1 MKKIGF
7 LFSLIMIAAI
17 AGLLTLSCN
26 QVITE
31 EFGTVILNFAG
42 EARAIGA
49 DGLPVLNKAKIRVQG
64 SGKLSGSFSK
74 DFLSGEGAS
83 LLLPVGDTVEL
94 KVSALTP
101 SARWSSKPLSL
112 TVKAGVNS
120 VSVKLSKK
128 TAALHNFL
136 FSQRLGAES
145 TSPASFNL
153 KFEDGTVILS
163 DLKTSAGTHPSFVR
177 CSKGGIYALYAEYVS
192 DSSPKV
198 WKMFFYDS
206 EGKNPQEISLPSDI
220 VVRSFAPVSDFT
232 AGKTYAAAIPDA
244 SAPGGG
250 RLYRLDDGRFTRFTL
265 LDSKTEFCAVDNN
278 RLACIEKKPVPGSQE
293 PQVSLKIFT
302 DISQAFQGHPV
313 QLQASDTRNIN
324 EDIRIQGIS
333 LPNIRDI
340 YMCAESIC
348 IFCFRPLRRGRAET
362 KIFTVSAALSVIKLL
377 KREAVL
383 L

>member
-42 EARAIGA
+42 ESRAIGT

-74 DFLSGEGAS
+74 DFSSGEGVS

-145 TSPASFNL
+145 NSPASFNL
-153 KFEDGTVILS
+153 KLEDGTVILS
-163 DLKTSAGTHPSFVR
+163 DLKTYAGTHPSFVR
-177 CSKGGIYALYAEYVS
+177 GSKGGIYVLYAEYFS
-192 DSSPKV
+192 ASAPKV

-206 EGKNPQEISLPSDI
+206 EGKNPQEISLPSDSE
-220 VVRSFAPVSDFT
+220 VRSFVPVSDFT

-244 SAPGGG
+244 FATVGGK
-250 RLYRLDDGRFTRFTL
+250 LYRLDDGRFTRFTL

-278 RLACIEKKPVPGSQE
+278 RLACIEKYTGAGSQE

-313 QLQASDTRNIN
+313 PLSASDTRNIN
-324 EDIRIQGIS
+324 GDIRIQGIS

-340 YMCAESIC
+340 YICA
-348 IFCFRPLRRGRAET
+348 RRV
-362 KIFTVSAALSVIKLL
+362 FVSFVFGL
-377 KREAVL
+377 
-383 L
+383 

>member
-74 DFLSGEGAS
+74 DFSSGEGAS
-83 LLLPVGDTVEL
+83 ILLPVGDTVEL

-145 TSPASFNL
+145 NSPASFNL
-153 KFEDGTVILS
+153 KFEDETVILS

-177 CSKGGIYALYAEYVS
+177 GSKGGIYVIYAEYVS
-192 DSSPKV
+192 ASAPKV
-198 WKMFFYDS
+198 WKMFFMTAK
-206 EGKNPQEISLPSDI
+206 EKIS
-220 VVRSFAPVSDFT
+220 
-232 AGKTYAAAIPDA
+232 K
-244 SAPGGG
+244 
-250 RLYRLDDGRFTRFTL
+250 
-265 LDSKTEFCAVDNN
+265 
-278 RLACIEKKPVPGSQE
+278 RLACLQ
-293 PQVSLKIFT
+293 
-302 DISQAFQGHPV
+302 IS
-313 QLQASDTRNIN
+313 
-324 EDIRIQGIS
+324 
-333 LPNIRDI
+333 
-340 YMCAESIC
+340 
-348 IFCFRPLRRGRAET
+348 
-362 KIFTVSAALSVIKLL
+362 
-377 KREAVL
+377 
-383 L
+383 

>member
-1 MKKIGF
+1 MKKISF
-7 LFSLIMIAAI
+7 LFSFIMIAAI

-31 EFGTVILNFAG
+31 EFGTVILDFAG
-42 EARAIGA
+42 ESRAIGA

-64 SGKLSGSFSK
+64 SGDLSGSFSE
-74 DFLSGEGAS
+74 DFSSGERVS
-83 LLLPVGDTVEL
+83 LLLPVGDKVEL
-94 KVSALTP
+94 KVSVLTP
-101 SARWSSKPLSL
+101 SARWSSKPLRF
-112 TVKAGVNS
+112 TVKEGANS

-128 TAALHNFL
+128 AAALHNFL

-145 TSPASFNL
+145 NSPASFNL

-177 CSKGGIYALYAEYVS
+177 GSKGGIYVIYAEYVS
-192 DSSPKV
+192 GPTQKV
-198 WKMFFYDS
+198 WKMVFYDS

-220 VVRSFAPVSDFT
+220 VVSSFAPVSDFT
-232 AGKTYAAAIPDA
+232 AGKTYAAAIPDP
-244 SAPGGG
+244 SATVGVK
-250 RLYRLDDGRFTRFTL
+250 LYRLDDGRFTRFTL

-278 RLACIEKKPVPGSQE
+278 RLACIEKAPGAGSSE

-302 DISQAFQGHPV
+302 DISQAFQDPSAP
-313 QLQASDTRNIN
+313 LSASDTRNIN

-340 YMCAESIC
+340 YV
-348 IFCFRPLRRGRAET
+348 RGEYLYL
-362 KIFTVSAALSVIKLL
+362 FVFGL
-377 KREAVL
+377 
-383 L
+383 